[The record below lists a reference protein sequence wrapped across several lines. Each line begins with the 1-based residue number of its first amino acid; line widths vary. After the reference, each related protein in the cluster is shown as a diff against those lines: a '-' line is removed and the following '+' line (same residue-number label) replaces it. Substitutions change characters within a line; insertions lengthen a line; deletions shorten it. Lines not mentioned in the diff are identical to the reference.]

1 MLITWTTALSERHMS
16 KTPCPAN
23 DTAPNANSLIERIT
37 KIQDRAKSEG
47 FISDGKDSKSMMDA
61 EWGQPDLEADRSA
74 FDFALRKQNT
84 VD

>member
-1 MLITWTTALSERHMS
+1 MRGNHYGDEWLTGSKHCAMFITQTPALSENHMP

-47 FISDGKDSKSMMDA
+47 VISDGKDSKSIMDA
-61 EWGQPDLEADRSA
+61 E
-74 FDFALRKQNT
+74 
-84 VD
+84 